1 MEIRYGGIQGGFAQ
15 ICRREMGFT
24 KPRCFAR
31 RFSASEVLVK
41 QINLYG
47 KLSGH
52 EGCVN
57 DVDFNSTGD
66 LLVSGSDDKQVI
78 FWNWETKTKQFS
90 YPSGHLDNIF
100 QTRIIP
106 FTGDRKIVT
115 SSSDGQVRL
124 GQVLEDGQVDTK
136 MLGMHQGRVHKLAL
150 EPGSPHILYS
160 CGEDSFVQH
169 FDLRSSSATKLFCC
183 SSLTE
188 NSKRPPKNIRLNA
201 IVIDPRNSNYIAVGG
216 SDEYARVYDLRKCQ
230 LNASSNLDKPVNTFC
245 PRHLIA
251 TNNFHITGLSYSN
264 TSELLVSYN
273 DELIYLFQKYMGLGP
288 SSSSASTEDL
298 LKNEEPQVY
307 LGHRNSKTVKGVSF
321 FGPNDEYVLS
331 GSDCGHI
338 FIWKKKGSKL
348 VRLMVGDRHVV
359 NHLAPH
365 PHIPILATC
374 GIEKNV
380 KLWAPMASDAPP
392 VPANAEQIMESNRQG
407 REDHARVTLTPD
419 VIMHV
424 LRLQRRQTMAYTERR
439 YSRADIES
447 DEEDEGYG
455 FSDGDTSSGEGSIG
469 NSTECKIS

>member
-1 MEIRYGGIQGGFAQ
+1 MENRYRGIQDGFTE
-15 ICRREMGFT
+15 ICRRQMGLT
-24 KPRCFAR
+24 QPRCFAR
-31 RFSASEVLVK
+31 RYSAFEVLVK

-47 KLSGH
+47 KLNGH

-57 DVDFNSTGD
+57 DLDFNSTGD
-66 LLVSGSDDKQVI
+66 LLVSGSDDKQI
-78 FWNWETKTKQFS
+78 ICWNWETKTKQFS

-100 QTRIIP
+100 QTRIMP
-106 FTGDRKIVT
+106 FTDDRRIVT
-115 SSSDGQVRL
+115 SSCDGQVRL
-124 GQVLEDGQVDTK
+124 GQVRDDGQVDTK
-136 MLGMHQGRVHKLAL
+136 RLGMHEGRVHKLAV

-183 SSLTE
+183 SSLTK
-188 NSKRPPKNIRLNA
+188 NSKQPPKNIRLNA
-201 IVIDPRNSNYIAVGG
+201 IVIDPRNPNYVAVGG

-230 LNASSNLDKPVNTFC
+230 LNASSNLDTPVNIYC

-251 TNNFHITGLSYSN
+251 TINVHVTGLAYSN

-273 DELIYLFQKYMGLGP
+273 DELIYLFQKYMGLDPSP
-288 SSSSASTEDL
+288 SSAPTEDL
-298 LKNEEPQVY
+298 LKLEEPQVF

-338 FIWKKKGSKL
+338 FIWKKKGAKL

-359 NHLAPH
+359 NHLEPH

-392 VPANAEQIMESNRQG
+392 LPENVEKVMESNRQG

-424 LRLQRRQTMAYTERR
+424 LRLQRRQTLEYIERR

-455 FSDGDTSSGEGSIG
+455 FSDGGTFSGDGFTG
-469 NSTECKIS
+469 NLTECNIS

>member
-1 MEIRYGGIQGGFAQ
+1 MRY
-15 ICRREMGFT
+15 
-24 KPRCFAR
+24 
-31 RFSASEVLVK
+31 
-41 QINLYG
+41 
-47 KLSGH
+47 
-52 EGCVN
+52 
-57 DVDFNSTGD
+57 
-66 LLVSGSDDKQVI
+66 
-78 FWNWETKTKQFS
+78 
-90 YPSGHLDNIF
+90 
-100 QTRIIP
+100 
-106 FTGDRKIVT
+106 
-115 SSSDGQVRL
+115 
-124 GQVLEDGQVDTK
+124 
-136 MLGMHQGRVHKLAL
+136 
-150 EPGSPHILYS
+150 
-160 CGEDSFVQH
+160 
-169 FDLRSSSATKLFCC
+169 SSATKLFRC

-188 NSKRPPKNIRLNA
+188 NSKRLPKNIRLNA

-216 SDEYARVYDLRKCQ
+216 SNEYARVYDLRKCQ
-230 LNASSNLDKPVNTFC
+230 LNASSNLDRPLNTFC

-338 FIWKKKGSKL
+338 FIWKKKGAKL

-374 GIEKNV
+374 GIENNV

-392 VPANAEQIMESNRQG
+392 VPANAEQVLSL
-407 REDHARVTLTPD
+407 ASFTLPQ
-419 VIMHV
+419 V
-424 LRLQRRQTMAYTERR
+424 
-439 YSRADIES
+439 
-447 DEEDEGYG
+447 
-455 FSDGDTSSGEGSIG
+455 FSFFCFGGEGVEIRQLETKYDLFIAC
-469 NSTECKIS
+469 NFLILNL